1 MKDILKT
8 RIRASVCIFACI
20 AIGFTCALKPFFK
33 GIIIDGNS
41 MAPTYQNNA
50 WVLMYKKSYLGK
62 EWVPHRGD
70 VVIVLFAGESMCKRV
85 IGLPGDTIDIVD
97 GRIYINQSKV
107 PDGYAS
113 GQILFIYE
121 SQPTEWETNILETT
135 MVIPDGYVWL
145 IGDNREE
152 SWYGSILIRDITG
165 RVITW

>member
-1 MKDILKT
+1 MHK
-8 RIRASVCIFACI
+8 R
-20 AIGFTCALKPFFK
+20 
-33 GIIIDGNS
+33 
-41 MAPTYQNNA
+41 
-50 WVLMYKKSYLGK
+50 SYLGK
-62 EWVPHRGD
+62 EWVPRRGD